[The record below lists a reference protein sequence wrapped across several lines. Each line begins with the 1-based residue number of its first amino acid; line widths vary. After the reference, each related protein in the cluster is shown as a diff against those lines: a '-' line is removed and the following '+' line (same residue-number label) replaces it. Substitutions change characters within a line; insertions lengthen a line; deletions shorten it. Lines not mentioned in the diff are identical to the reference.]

1 MTGFLSI
8 TSDTKNPKIIPVH
21 ICVFTP
27 ENNSIDNK
35 GKINVLEKVIQQT
48 IPFSVFALYKSFILF
63 IFIRGIT
70 AKITIMPKVAFGRSN
85 NKGVA

>member
-1 MTGFLSI
+1 M
-8 TSDTKNPKIIPVH
+8 IPVH
-21 ICVFTP
+21 MCVFTP

-48 IPFSVFALYKSFILF
+48 IPLSLFELYKSFILF

-70 AKITIMPKVAFGRSN
+70 ANITIIPKVAFGKSN
-85 NKGVA
+85 SNGVA